1 MNVLHIC
8 ANPRPVQESVSK
20 QLATAFFMR
29 LAERNPDINVTN
41 VDLYQSP
48 PPFLSLPAFRGIWQ
62 PAIEPGYKPTTGEY
76 NASSYSRTHSEQV
89 KQADVVVLTMPMW
102 NFSMPAIMKAWL
114 DQVIAPN
121 ATFEFEEG
129 GTIKPLHHVQKVVL
143 LIASADAF
151 KEDDARDGLTRE
163 LRATFEFI
171 GVTDIAVVWADAQ
184 HGHGE
189 DEAKEHKDIATETA
203 QDLAEEVAEMISLV
217 PVEPE
222 AEPETV

>member
-48 PPFLSLPAFRGIWQ
+48 PPFLTLPAFRGTWQ
-62 PAIEPGYKPTTGEY
+62 PVIEAGYKPTTGEY
-76 NASSYSRTHSEQV
+76 NAAAYSRTHAEQL
-89 KQADVVVLTMPMW
+89 KQSDVVVLTMPMW

-114 DQVIAPN
+114 DQVIIPG

-129 GTIKPLHHVQKVVL
+129 GTIKPLHHIQKVVL

-163 LRATFEFI
+163 LRSTFEFI
-171 GVTDIAVVWADAQ
+171 GVTDISIAWADGQ

-189 DEAKEHKDIATETA
+189 DEAKEHKEIATETA
-203 QDLAEEVAEMISLV
+203 QDIAEEVAEMTT
-217 PVEPE
+217 PVD
-222 AEPETV
+222 AETETA

>member
-29 LAERNPDINVTN
+29 LAERNSDINVTN

-48 PPFLSLPAFRGIWQ
+48 PPFLTLPAFRGIWQ
-62 PAIEPGYKPTTGEY
+62 PLVEPGYKPTTGEY
-76 NASSYSRTHSEQV
+76 NATAYSRQQVEQL
-89 KQADVVVLTMPMW
+89 KQADVLVLTMPVW

-114 DQVIAPN
+114 DQVIIP
-121 ATFEFEEG
+121 G
-129 GTIKPLHHVQKVVL
+129 GTFTLEADGAKPLHHLQKVVL
-143 LIASADAF
+143 LISSADEF
-151 KEDDARDGLTRE
+151 KEEDPRDGLTRE

-171 GVTDIAVVWADAQ
+171 GVSDLSIAWADGQ

-203 QDLAEEVAEMISLV
+203 QDIADEVAEMAM
-217 PVEPE
+217 PVV
-222 AEPETV
+222 ET

>member
-1 MNVLHIC
+1 
-8 ANPRPVQESVSK
+8 
-20 QLATAFFMR
+20 MR

-48 PPFLSLPAFRGIWQ
+48 PPFLTLPAFRGIWQ
-62 PAIEPGYKPTTGEY
+62 PILEAGYKPTTGEY
-76 NASSYSRTHSEQV
+76 NAAAYSRTHAEQL

-114 DQVIAPN
+114 DQVVAPG
-121 ATFEFEEG
+121 ATFEFEEAI
-129 GTIKPLHHVQKVVL
+129 IKPLHHIQKVVL
-143 LIASADAF
+143 LVASADEF

-171 GVTDIAVVWADAQ
+171 GVTDISIAWADGQ

-203 QDLAEEVAEMISLV
+203 QDIADEVAEMV
-217 PVEPE
+217 TPGVVE
-222 AEPETV
+222 A

>member
-48 PPFLSLPAFRGIWQ
+48 PPFLTLPAFRGLWQ
-62 PAIEPGYKPTTGEY
+62 PIIEAGYKPTTGEY
-76 NASSYSRTHSEQV
+76 NAGAYSRSHAEQL
-89 KQADVVVLTMPMW
+89 KQADVLVLTMPMW

-114 DQVIAPN
+114 DQVIVPG

-129 GTIKPLHHVQKVVL
+129 GTIKPLHHIQKIVL
-143 LIASADAF
+143 LIASADEF
-151 KEDDARDGLTRE
+151 KEEDPRDGLTRE
-163 LRATFEFI
+163 LRATFEFL
-171 GVTDIAVVWADAQ
+171 GVTDISIAWADGQ

-203 QDLAEEVAEMISLV
+203 QDIADEVSEMAM
-217 PVEPE
+217 PVEPQ
-222 AEPETV
+222 A

>member
-48 PPFLSLPAFRGIWQ
+48 PPFLTLPAFRGTWQ
-62 PAIEPGYKPTTGEY
+62 PALEAGYKPTTGEY
-76 NASSYSRTHSEQV
+76 NAAAYSRTHAEQL

-114 DQVIAPN
+114 DQVVAPG
-121 ATFEFEEG
+121 ATFDFEEG
-129 GTIKPLHHVQKVVL
+129 AIKPLHHIQKLVL
-143 LIASADAF
+143 LIASADEF
-151 KEDDARDGLTRE
+151 KEDDVRDGLTRE

-171 GVTDIAVVWADAQ
+171 GVTDIAIVWADGQ

-189 DEAKEHKDIATETA
+189 DEAKEHKDIAIETA
-203 QDLAEEVAEMISLV
+203 QDIAEEVAEMV
-217 PVEPE
+217 TPGVVE
-222 AEPETV
+222 A